1 MAELCLFAYGTLQLP
16 DILEA
21 VLGLRWQGAPALL
34 PGYARYRVRGKPYPA
49 IVPEPGG
56 NVAGL
61 LYPGVRAAELEHL
74 DRYEGELYER
84 HALSVRV
91 DGATRAAVAY
101 VLGEQHRALL
111 SNESWELGA
120 FEREHLTEY
129 LRTISGTRRA
139 P

>member
-1 MAELCLFAYGTLQLP
+1 MAALCLFAYGTLQLP
-16 DILEA
+16 DVLEA
-21 VLGLRWQGAPALL
+21 VLGLRWQGTPALL
-34 PGYARYRVRGKPYPA
+34 LDFARYRVRGKPYPA

-61 LYPGVRAAELEHL
+61 VYSGVGPAELDQL

-84 HALSVRV
+84 RTLSVRSG
-91 DGATRAAVAY
+91 GATLAAVSY
-101 VLGEQHRALL
+101 VLAEPQRALL

-120 FEREHLTEY
+120 FEREHLQDY
-129 LRTISGTRRA
+129 LLRISLTRRA

>member
-1 MAELCLFAYGTLQLP
+1 MTERCLFAYGTLQLP
-16 DILEA
+16 EVLQA

-61 LYPGVRAAELEHL
+61 VYSGVGATELEQL
-74 DRYEGELYER
+74 DHYEGELYER
-84 HALSVRV
+84 RTLSVRAG
-91 DGATRAAVAY
+91 GATLAAVTY
-101 VLGEQHRALL
+101 VLGDQHRALL

-120 FEREHLTEY
+120 FEREHLHDY
-129 LRTISGTRRA
+129 LRSISLTRRA